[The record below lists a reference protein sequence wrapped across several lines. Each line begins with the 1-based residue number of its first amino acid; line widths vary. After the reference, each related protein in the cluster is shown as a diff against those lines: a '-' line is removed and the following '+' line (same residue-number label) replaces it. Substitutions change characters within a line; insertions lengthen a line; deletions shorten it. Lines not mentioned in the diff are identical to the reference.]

1 MLNDSERLLQEL
13 SLDLDVLILCTD
25 RRWTPKT
32 RGIMAAAKID
42 RTVREWF
49 GVRSVL

>member
-1 MLNDSERLLQEL
+1 MMNDTEQLMAEIN
-13 SLDLDVLILCTD
+13 LDLDVLVTLTD